1 MDPLNP
7 ANPSAAGAFYRSQ
20 PNSNGSPASS
30 TTLGSPVAGAKGV
43 GPLPKSGVVPVPRQP
58 KSVRKKPAIALS
70 AAIAAATKMGRTV
83 IDVRALKD
91 EAFLGKFI
99 EQTGGKDLGRFRIAL
114 SAQRADDVDRV
125 LQELDAQAAQ
135 AGGADSIGT
144 RLAIQQTRIEAIE
157 ATTKIGLALLET
169 EEVVE
174 QASIRPPTLP
184 GFGSAI
190 QINVSPGGTAGVT
203 TPTPPP

>member
-1 MDPLNP
+1 MDPTTTN
-7 ANPSAAGAFYRSQ
+7 NPSAAGVGFQRQ

-43 GPLPKSGVVPVPRQP
+43 GPIPKSGVVPVPRQP

-83 IDVRALKD
+83 IDVRAIKD
-91 EAFLGKFI
+91 EAFLGRFV
-99 EQTGGKDLGRFRIAL
+99 EQTGGKDLGRYRIAL

-125 LQELDAQAAQ
+125 LQELDAQAAS
-135 AGGADSIGT
+135 AGGADAIGT

-174 QASIRPPTLP
+174 QASVRPPTLP

-190 QINVSPGGTAGVT
+190 QINVGQGGSVT
-203 TPTPPP
+203 TPNPPP